1 MFVLSSGCVLTE
13 FNLYFDQHCILSY
26 YYCILFSLSLFFSI
40 SPHSIEEVWSPQIE
54 KFYHILYYHI
64 LHNHISYI
72 FLFYISSY
80 FILSYFISAYFVL
93 SYIMLYFM
101 FFIYIIWWYFLLSCQ
116 SFEADSLSSFL
127 LFFFSVISTS
137 YNQSSCFVIRRISVY
152 GTEAHTLRV

>member
-1 MFVLSSGCVLTE
+1 MFVLLSGCVLTD

-26 YYCILFSLSLFFSI
+26 YYCILFSVFLSLFQ
-40 SPHSIEEVWSPQIE
+40 E
-54 KFYHILYYHI
+54 YLYTQLKRFDHHKI
-64 LHNHISYI
+64 KLFII
-72 FLFYISSY
+72 FYISIFCIIVY
-80 FILSYFISAYFVL
+80 NII
-93 SYIMLYFM
+93 FM